1 MNSVPLQTG
10 AAFDLR
16 TLDSL
21 KRTSRED
28 PQAALKEA
36 AKQMEGMF
44 VQMMLKSMREASF
57 KDGLF
62 NTQQTEMFTSMYD
75 QQIAQDIAGKGNL
88 GLADM
93 MLKQM
98 GVEPEKGQSVTAT
111 AAIPLS
117 LDTASFKPAYTRHS
131 RSHNPNCRV
140 SLRGRVLQIRAL
152 KAAALYL
159 VYFHRPLKHLKKRH
173 PSSIDNCSGCT

>member
-131 RSHNPNCRV
+131 PQSQ
-140 SLRGRVLQIRAL
+140 SELQSESARARFANQSVESGSFISRL
-152 KAAALYL
+152 LSPAIEASKKAASL
-159 VYFHRPLKHLKKRH
+159 
-173 PSSIDNCSGCT
+173 IN